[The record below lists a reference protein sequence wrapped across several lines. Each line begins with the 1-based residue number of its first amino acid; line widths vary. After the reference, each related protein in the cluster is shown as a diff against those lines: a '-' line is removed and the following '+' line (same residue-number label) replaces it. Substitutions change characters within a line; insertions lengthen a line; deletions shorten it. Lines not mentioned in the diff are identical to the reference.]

1 MNNFF
6 NNISIKIRLSL
17 VIGLLVLSM
26 IGGAVLGLGGIM
38 LSNQALEATYKDRL
52 EPSGMISR
60 IMLLMNENRAQV
72 MLSLQH
78 NPENPF
84 SKMHDHP
91 LTLHTDNIIKN
102 RDEISAIVE
111 GYNKRN
117 LTPEERAL
125 ADKYA
130 EARTPYVKEGLVVA
144 REALLAGEF
153 DKANE
158 ILLKKINPYYKT
170 ANAAAEELLQ
180 KTLNTAKTD
189 YDAAAQRF
197 TLIRNAAIGG
207 ILLLTVLGIITTS
220 LLVRSI
226 TRPLDRAVGHFK
238 AIAQGNLT
246 MHVAATGKDEI
257 GQLMSALASMQDGL
271 KNIIVQAM
279 DISTGIHGR
288 ASRLNAGMLQVVERS
303 KDQNGRIQEVAA
315 ATEEVSQSVTEV
327 ASSARDTASAAHE
340 SQSIVNDSIA
350 QMAKSIE
357 ATSSVVVAVQSSGNI
372 ITELSQAIQRIGD
385 ITKTIKEIADQ
396 TNLLAL
402 NAAIEAARAGEQG
415 RGFAV
420 VADEV
425 RKLAERTA
433 ISTTDISR
441 TVGEIQATAQAAVTS
456 MNVAVKTV
464 EEGISMMESS
474 GKSLD
479 QITAASNQVTDKA
492 QHIASAAKQQSVA
505 SEDIAKNME
514 QISGLLD
521 ENARF
526 AHQAWEG
533 TAENMKAT
541 AQLSALMQ
549 RFKVAA

>member
-6 NNISIKIRLSL
+6 NNISIKTRLTL
-17 VIGLLVLSM
+17 IIGLLVLSM
-26 IGGAVLGLGGIM
+26 IGVAVLGLGGIM

-102 RDEISAIVE
+102 RDEITAIVE

-117 LTPEERAL
+117 LTPEERVL

-130 EARTPYVKEGLVVA
+130 EARTPYVKEGLVFA

-189 YDAAAQRF
+189 YDTAAQRF
-197 TLIRNAAIGG
+197 TLMRNAAIVG
-207 ILLLTVLGIITTS
+207 ILLLSVLAFITTS

-238 AIAQGNLT
+238 EIAQGNLT

-257 GQLMSALASMQDGL
+257 GQLMSSLASMQDEL
-271 KNIIVQAM
+271 KNIIVQAI

-288 ASRLNAGMLQVVERS
+288 ASRMNAGMLQVVERS
-303 KDQNGRIQEVAA
+303 KDQNGRVQEVAA
-315 ATEEVSQSVTEV
+315 AMEEVSQSVTEV
-327 ASSARDTASAAHE
+327 AFSAGDTASAAHE
-340 SQSIVNDSIA
+340 SQSIVNDSIT

-372 ITELSQAIQRIGD
+372 ITELSRAIQRIGD

-433 ISTTDISR
+433 TSTTDISR
-441 TVGEIQATAQAAVTS
+441 TVGEIQTTAQAAVSS
-456 MNVAVKTV
+456 MSLAVKSV

-514 QISGLLD
+514 QISSLLD